1 MALGKDSI
9 PPARRH
15 PRRAERPGKG
25 SSRRRVS
32 QPRSPHAS
40 GAHTQRSPSGAPP
53 AADALAQM
61 PATLGASAWSERGHT
76 PIAETTPLEFA
87 ATGLSD
93 VLLELLGEG
102 TVTLRSAL
110 VAWQREQDRVLNR
123 TWRRP
128 GGLVRPG
135 GV

>member
-1 MALGKDSI
+1 MALGKDST
-9 PPARRH
+9 PSARRH

-25 SSRRRVS
+25 SSRRGVS
-32 QPRSPHAS
+32 QPRS
-40 GAHTQRSPSGAPP
+40 AHTGRARTQRSPSGAQPP
-53 AADALAQM
+53 ADSPMRM
-61 PATLGASAWSERGHT
+61 PAALGASAWSGRGHT
-76 PIAETTPLEFA
+76 PTAETAPLELS
-87 ATGLSD
+87 ATGLGD

-110 VAWQREQDRVLNR
+110 AAWQREQDRVLNR
-123 TWRRP
+123 AWRRP